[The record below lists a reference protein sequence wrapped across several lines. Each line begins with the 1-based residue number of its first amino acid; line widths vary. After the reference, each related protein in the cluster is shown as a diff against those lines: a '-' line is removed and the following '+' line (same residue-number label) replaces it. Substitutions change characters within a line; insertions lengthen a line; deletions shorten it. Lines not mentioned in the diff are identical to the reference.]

1 MHAIPGVVGNK
12 CGGAEHLNLTAPGGG
27 LQPLTIQGLS
37 HLLAYSQASPLG
49 LSCVCI
55 GGRSMAAHTDMCSV
69 GRHVASTPQACS
81 KQDARCAQAYSRDVL
96 AFVFAALTLV
106 AAWTSTTKARAVVL
120 LNRQQTEEWKGWMQ
134 ARAAHNAL
142 PAQGGQQAPA

>member
-1 MHAIPGVVGNK
+1 
-12 CGGAEHLNLTAPGGG
+12 
-27 LQPLTIQGLS
+27 
-37 HLLAYSQASPLG
+37 
-49 LSCVCI
+49 
-55 GGRSMAAHTDMCSV
+55 MCSV
-69 GRHVASTPQACS
+69 GRHVASTTQVCS

-106 AAWTSTTKARAVVL
+106 AAWTSTAKARAVVL

-142 PAQGGQQAPA
+142 PALGGQQTPARPSFGTVTVTVMVGFTQQRSREWRGSMLTWPLSGET